1 MTQPVYIARTAYGQP
16 IAHAIFDDRA
26 SALEWCAQRGC
37 EFPGYVLVRVVT
49 PEPVEMVIRRDRRA
63 A

>member
-1 MTQPVYIARTAYGQP
+1 MTQPLFIARTSRGV
-16 IAHAIFDDRA
+16 AIEAFDDR
-26 SALEWCAQRGC
+26 SKALRWCIERGC

-49 PEPVEMVIRRDRRA
+49 PEPVEMVIRRDKRA